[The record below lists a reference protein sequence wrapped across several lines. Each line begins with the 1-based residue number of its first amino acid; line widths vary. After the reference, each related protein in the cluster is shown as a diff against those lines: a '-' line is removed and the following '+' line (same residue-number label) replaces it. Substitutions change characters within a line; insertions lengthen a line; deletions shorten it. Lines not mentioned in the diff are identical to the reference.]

1 MNVNIITAFSLIAI
15 SIGAIQKITYFMVYL
30 YVYGIPFDRL
40 RAYFTKTADDAEEQE
55 ELRRILPEEDANSSV
70 EVVAE
75 VANEIVEAV
84 VPLENDVNTW
94 YTIEDGLSR
103 YKGEWKNGLPNGKGI
118 KHYYKTD
125 SYIEG
130 NFVDSFAHGYCK
142 QTFEQTW
149 EKTVPYYEGEFK
161 RNNWVKGEYHYGDGD
176 YYKGEWKDGKYN
188 GQGAAYS
195 LRTNRTWVGEYKND
209 EKVEGNWVKGEL
221 EQIKVEEVKVEEVLS
236 KAETVLSKAENLE
249 NDVNTWHK
257 FADGKGQYKGEW
269 KNGLPNGKGTKH
281 SYKDD
286 SYIYGNFVDGFSEGY
301 GKQTFGQTW
310 EKTQP
315 YYEGEFKRNN
325 YDGKGE
331 YHYGD
336 GDYYKG
342 DWKDSKYN
350 GQGAAYS
357 KRLDK
362 TWVGEYCNDVKGE
375 GNWIKGEI

>member
-1 MNVNIITAFSLIAI
+1 MNAINIEQCRVSNNDIVISRRAI
-15 SIGAIQKITYFMVYL
+15 VKFVYL
-30 YVYGIPFDRL
+30 MIYLYIYALNYKRIN
-40 RAYFTKTADDAEEQE
+40 AYFNKKVDVKTVEEQE
-55 ELRRILPEEDANSSV
+55 EIRRILPEEDANSTV

-209 EKVEGNWVKGEL
+209 EKVEGNWV
-221 EQIKVEEVKVEEVLS
+221 
-236 KAETVLSKAENLE
+236 
-249 NDVNTWHK
+249 
-257 FADGKGQYKGEW
+257 
-269 KNGLPNGKGTKH
+269 
-281 SYKDD
+281 
-286 SYIYGNFVDGFSEGY
+286 
-301 GKQTFGQTW
+301 
-310 EKTQP
+310 
-315 YYEGEFKRNN
+315 R
-325 YDGKGE
+325 
-331 YHYGD
+331 
-336 GDYYKG
+336 
-342 DWKDSKYN
+342 
-350 GQGAAYS
+350 
-357 KRLDK
+357 
-362 TWVGEYCNDVKGE
+362 
-375 GNWIKGEI
+375 GEI

>member
-75 VANEIVEAV
+75 VANEIVETV

-94 YTIEDGLSR
+94 YKFADGKGR
-103 YKGEWKNGLPNGKGI
+103 YKGEWKNGLPNG
-118 KHYYKTD
+118 
-125 SYIEG
+125 
-130 NFVDSFAHGYCK
+130 
-142 QTFEQTW
+142 
-149 EKTVPYYEGEFK
+149 
-161 RNNWVKGEYHYGDGD
+161 R
-176 YYKGEWKDGKYN
+176 
-188 GQGAAYS
+188 
-195 LRTNRTWVGEYKND
+195 
-209 EKVEGNWVKGEL
+209 
-221 EQIKVEEVKVEEVLS
+221 
-236 KAETVLSKAENLE
+236 
-249 NDVNTWHK
+249 
-257 FADGKGQYKGEW
+257 
-269 KNGLPNGKGTKH
+269 GTKH

-301 GKQTFGQTW
+301 GKQTFEQTW

-325 YDGKGE
+325 YHGKGE

-362 TWVGEYCNDVKGE
+362 TWVGEYKNDEKVE
-375 GNWIKGEI
+375 GNWVRGEI

>member
-1 MNVNIITAFSLIAI
+1 MNAINIEQCRASNNDIVISRRAI
-15 SIGAIQKITYFMVYL
+15 VKFVYVMIYL
-30 YVYGIPFDRL
+30 YIYALNYKRIN
-40 RAYFTKTADDAEEQE
+40 AYFNKKADVKVQETVEEQE
-55 ELRRILPEEDANSSV
+55 ERRRILPAPEEEDANSTV

-161 RNNWVKGEYHYGDGD
+161 KNNWVKGEYHYGDGD

-195 LRTNRTWVGEYKND
+195 LRLDRTWIGEYN
-209 EKVEGNWVKGEL
+209 
-221 EQIKVEEVKVEEVLS
+221 
-236 KAETVLSKAENLE
+236 
-249 NDVNTWHK
+249 
-257 FADGKGQYKGEW
+257 
-269 KNGLPNGKGTKH
+269 
-281 SYKDD
+281 
-286 SYIYGNFVDGFSEGY
+286 
-301 GKQTFGQTW
+301 
-310 EKTQP
+310 
-315 YYEGEFKRNN
+315 
-325 YDGKGE
+325 
-331 YHYGD
+331 
-336 GDYYKG
+336 
-342 DWKDSKYN
+342 
-350 GQGAAYS
+350 
-357 KRLDK
+357 
-362 TWVGEYCNDVKGE
+362 NDVKGE
-375 GNWIKGEI
+375 GNYVKGEI

>member
-1 MNVNIITAFSLIAI
+1 MI
-15 SIGAIQKITYFMVYL
+15 YL
-30 YVYGIPFDRL
+30 YIYALNYKRIN
-40 RAYFTKTADDAEEQE
+40 AYFNKKADVKVQETVEEQE
-55 ELRRILPEEDANSSV
+55 ERRRILPAPEEEDANSTV

-209 EKVEGNWVKGEL
+209 EKVEGNWV
-221 EQIKVEEVKVEEVLS
+221 
-236 KAETVLSKAENLE
+236 
-249 NDVNTWHK
+249 
-257 FADGKGQYKGEW
+257 
-269 KNGLPNGKGTKH
+269 
-281 SYKDD
+281 
-286 SYIYGNFVDGFSEGY
+286 
-301 GKQTFGQTW
+301 
-310 EKTQP
+310 
-315 YYEGEFKRNN
+315 R
-325 YDGKGE
+325 
-331 YHYGD
+331 
-336 GDYYKG
+336 
-342 DWKDSKYN
+342 
-350 GQGAAYS
+350 
-357 KRLDK
+357 
-362 TWVGEYCNDVKGE
+362 
-375 GNWIKGEI
+375 GEI

>member
-1 MNVNIITAFSLIAI
+1 MNTINNQDCGVSNNNIVISRRAI
-15 SIGAIQKITYFMVYL
+15 VKFVYVMIYL
-30 YVYGIPFDRL
+30 YICALNYKRVV
-40 RAYFTKTADDAEEQE
+40 AYFNKKVEKTEETVEEQE
-55 ELRRILPEEDANSSV
+55 ELKLILPAPEEEDANSTV

-209 EKVEGNWVKGEL
+209 EKVEGNWVKGE
-221 EQIKVEEVKVEEVLS
+221 I
-236 KAETVLSKAENLE
+236 
-249 NDVNTWHK
+249 
-257 FADGKGQYKGEW
+257 
-269 KNGLPNGKGTKH
+269 
-281 SYKDD
+281 
-286 SYIYGNFVDGFSEGY
+286 
-301 GKQTFGQTW
+301 
-310 EKTQP
+310 
-315 YYEGEFKRNN
+315 
-325 YDGKGE
+325 
-331 YHYGD
+331 
-336 GDYYKG
+336 
-342 DWKDSKYN
+342 
-350 GQGAAYS
+350 
-357 KRLDK
+357 
-362 TWVGEYCNDVKGE
+362 
-375 GNWIKGEI
+375 

>member
-1 MNVNIITAFSLIAI
+1 MNTINNQDCRVSNNNIVISRRAI
-15 SIGAIQKITYFMVYL
+15 VKFVYVMIYL
-30 YVYGIPFDRL
+30 YICALNYKRVV
-40 RAYFTKTADDAEEQE
+40 AYFNKKVEKTEETVEEQE
-55 ELRRILPEEDANSSV
+55 ERRRILPEEDANSTV

-161 RNNWVKGEYHYGDGD
+161 KNNWVKGEYHYGDGD

-195 LRTNRTWVGEYKND
+195 KRLDKTWVGEYKND
-209 EKVEGNWVKGEL
+209 EKVEGNWV
-221 EQIKVEEVKVEEVLS
+221 
-236 KAETVLSKAENLE
+236 
-249 NDVNTWHK
+249 
-257 FADGKGQYKGEW
+257 
-269 KNGLPNGKGTKH
+269 
-281 SYKDD
+281 
-286 SYIYGNFVDGFSEGY
+286 
-301 GKQTFGQTW
+301 
-310 EKTQP
+310 
-315 YYEGEFKRNN
+315 R
-325 YDGKGE
+325 
-331 YHYGD
+331 
-336 GDYYKG
+336 
-342 DWKDSKYN
+342 
-350 GQGAAYS
+350 
-357 KRLDK
+357 
-362 TWVGEYCNDVKGE
+362 
-375 GNWIKGEI
+375 GEI